1 MGEKMIKKNKLV
13 SVIMSEFNTEE
24 KKLKESIDSI
34 LKQSYMNFELIIIDD
49 CGKNNVKKIVNEFND
64 QRIKVIK
71 NDKNSGLVI
80 SLNKAIELA
89 KGDYIA
95 RMDTDDYSYC
105 DRIKKQL
112 EFLEA
117 HKDIDLVC
125 SNCNFFDG
133 KAVWGSSGTEY
144 GIISRN
150 QLLNGNPIMHPTVMM
165 KTSSIKKIGGYKNF
179 KRCEDYATWIEFY
192 NRGFKMYKMPNVFLR
207 YHLSLDDYKKRTLK
221 TRKEFFTLLKT
232 QYLKLNPTFLQL
244 LKIYIKTFIAGIL
257 PKQIIFK
264 YHKRK
269 FNKQVI

>member
-1 MGEKMIKKNKLV
+1 MKKNIKI
-13 SVIMSEFNTEE
+13 SVIMSEYNTDVKLLE
-24 KKLKESIDSI
+24 KSIQSI
-34 LKQSYMNFELIIIDD
+34 LNQTYKNFELIIIDD
-49 CGKNNVKKIVNEFND
+49 CGKNDVKKIVKKFND
-64 QRIKVIK
+64 NRIIVFK
-71 NDKNSGLVI
+71 NKKNSGLVY
-80 SLNKAIELA
+80 SLNRAIE
-89 KGDYIA
+89 KSTGKYIA

-150 QLLNGNPIMHPTVMM
+150 QLSNGNPITHPTVMM

-257 PKQIIFK
+257 PKQITFK